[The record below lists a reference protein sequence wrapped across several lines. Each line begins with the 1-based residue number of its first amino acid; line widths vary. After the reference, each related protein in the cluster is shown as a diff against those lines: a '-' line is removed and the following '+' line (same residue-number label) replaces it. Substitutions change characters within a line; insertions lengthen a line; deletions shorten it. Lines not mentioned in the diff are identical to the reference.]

1 MGERPR
7 ISIVCECGGEHVF
20 EQTEEKRVEICPDC
34 HAILRVPAIERGQV
48 TVTPVAVPSAK
59 KTPPAGQA
67 PRKAPSAAARP
78 RVAQDGAAKTR
89 KPGVGKT
96 SAPADA
102 TEDALVSTA
111 PRPPQSRRRR
121 RRRLQPIGDWL
132 NVPMFRPGHVLGAFA
147 VMYVLVAVFG
157 PGLKLKVNW
166 MSAVVYAIV
175 PFVVVGAFLW
185 GRYLGI
191 AFGAAIGIVVILL
204 LATWVAKISR
214 TGGVTGIYTV
224 LIPALKALA
233 AFAAGFYAA
242 QLAGER
248 HLLNGLA
255 AGTLWAFV
263 VNRVAGAV
271 LRTQRLHGFPL
282 AKLAPVGVEALVYGF
297 LFGAAGA
304 LVLSMFSEN

>member
-1 MGERPR
+1 M
-7 ISIVCECGGEHVF
+7 CECGAELLF

-34 HAILRVPAIERGQV
+34 HAILRVPAIERGQM
-48 TVTPVAVPSAK
+48 TVTPMAPPAAK
-59 KTPPAGQA
+59 KTPPVGQA
-67 PRKAPSAAARP
+67 PRKAAPAAARP
-78 RVAQDGAAKTR
+78 RAVQPPASKAR
-89 KPGVGKT
+89 KPGAGKP
-96 SAPADA
+96 SAPAVP
-102 TEDALVSTA
+102 TEEAPVSTA
-111 PRPPQSRRRR
+111 PRPPRSVRRK

-132 NVPMFRPGHVLGAFA
+132 NVPMFKPGHVLGAFA
-147 VMYVLVAVFG
+147 IMYVLVAVFG
-157 PGLKLKVNW
+157 PSLKLKVNW

-175 PFVVVGAFLW
+175 PFVVVGALLW

-191 AFGAAIGIVVILL
+191 AFGAAIGILVVLL

-224 LIPALKALA
+224 LIPAVKALA

-248 HLLNGLA
+248 HLLNSLA
-255 AGTLWAFV
+255 AGALWAFL

-271 LRTQRLHGFPL
+271 LRAQSLHGFPL

-304 LVLSMFSEN
+304 FMLSLFSEN